1 MTSGLG
7 TIAPREGAGS
17 VAGLFPAA
25 LAAVRG
31 AAVEALPLV
40 PGLRTVV
47 VLVVD
52 GLGRR
57 LLEAHADVAPFL
69 AATTGPTLDAPFPTT
84 TATSLTTI
92 GTGLAPGVH
101 GIVGYSMTVPGH
113 DRRLV
118 VLTWGWE
125 RQDLDLDARDE
136 VLPESLQPH
145 GTVLEHAREL
155 GVEAVTVLRPEF
167 ATSGLTRAAL
177 RGGRLVAASG
187 LEPTLAAALE
197 NAAGPA
203 PSVVYAHHG
212 DLDTIGHLWGP
223 GTDPW
228 CAELARID
236 DTLARTTDTLP
247 DEVAL
252 VVTADHGM
260 VHVPPDGFVE
270 LADEAWLLAGVRMLT
285 GDARARQLHTRP
297 GATDEVVAAWRE
309 HAADRAH
316 VVTRDE
322 AIEAGW
328 FGDQVDDRVRPL
340 IGDVIVSARAP
351 DVAWVHRDIDPFGGR
366 LAGQHGALTPDELE
380 VPALVLTRR
389 TR

>member
-1 MTSGLG
+1 
-7 TIAPREGAGS
+7 
-17 VAGLFPAA
+17 
-25 LAAVRG
+25 
-31 AAVEALPLV
+31 
-40 PGLRTVV
+40 
-47 VLVVD
+47 
-52 GLGRR
+52 
-57 LLEAHADVAPFL
+57 
-69 AATTGPTLDAPFPTT
+69 
-84 TATSLTTI
+84 
-92 GTGLAPGVH
+92 
-101 GIVGYSMTVPGH
+101 
-113 DRRLV
+113 
-118 VLTWGWE
+118 
-125 RQDLDLDARDE
+125 
-136 VLPESLQPH
+136 
-145 GTVLEHAREL
+145 
-155 GVEAVTVLRPEF
+155 
-167 ATSGLTRAAL
+167 
-177 RGGRLVAASG
+177 
-187 LEPTLAAALE
+187 
-197 NAAGPA
+197 
-203 PSVVYAHHG
+203 VVYAHHG

-328 FGDQVDDRVRPL
+328 FGDRVDDRVRPL